1 MKICISRKRTGIR
14 VIRGDIMENILAPSI
29 LAANFADM
37 SSEFRIL
44 EKGGV
49 KWLHVDVMDGLFVP
63 NISLGL
69 TVISSIRKATDMF
82 FDVHLMIVDPIRYID
97 EFAKAGADLISFHLE
112 ATEDADAVIDK
123 IRAAGKKVGIVIK
136 PKTPT
141 EALLPYVEKVDD
153 IMIMSVEPGF
163 GGQSYIPESTQKIA
177 EVRAMTMEKNPDC
190 MIEVDGG
197 VTFANIPEIMGAG
210 ANVLVAGSAVYKGD
224 IAANLQKFKEVFP
237 GCLAE

>member
-1 MKICISRKRTGIR
+1 
-14 VIRGDIMENILAPSI
+14 MENILAPSI
-29 LAANFADM
+29 LSANFADM
-37 SSEFRIL
+37 ASDFRIL

-112 ATEDADAVIDK
+112 ATENADAVIDK
-123 IRAAGKKVGIVIK
+123 IRATGKKVGIVIK

-141 EALLPYVEKVDD
+141 EVLLPYVEKVDD

-163 GGQSYIPESTQKIA
+163 GGQSYIPGSTKRIA
-177 EVRAMTMEKNPDC
+177 EVKAMAMEKNPEC
-190 MIEVDGG
+190 LIEVDGG
-197 VTFANIPEIMGAG
+197 VTFANIPEIIGAG

-224 IAANLQKFKEVFP
+224 IAANLLKFKEVFP

>member
-1 MKICISRKRTGIR
+1 
-14 VIRGDIMENILAPSI
+14 MENILAPSI
-29 LAANFADM
+29 LSANFADM
-37 SSEFRIL
+37 ASDFRIL

-163 GGQSYIPESTQKIA
+163 GGQSYIPGSTERIA
-177 EVRAMTMEKNPDC
+177 EVKAMAMEKNPEC
-190 MIEVDGG
+190 LIEVDGG
-197 VTFANIPEIMGAG
+197 VTFANIPEITDAG

-224 IAANLQKFKEVFP
+224 IAANLLKFKEVFP